1 MEAKRKSKEEI
12 FLSLSRV
19 IENFLQVS
27 REKDL
32 RQKPEITLNASII
45 DDLGID
51 SLELMELA
59 GAIEKELET
68 TLTLEEMA
76 TAKTIGDVVDLI
88 YNLTVSKS

>member
-1 MEAKRKSKEEI
+1 M
-12 FLSLSRV
+12 
-19 IENFLQVS
+19 ENFLQVS